1 MDIGVLLSFLLFLG
15 LFAGVGLSSMRVK
28 ENTTEDYLVAGR
40 GVHPALAALSAVSTW
55 NSGYM
60 FVGII
65 GFTWVMGYSVFWTAF
80 ASTLGQ
86 IIAWVWIYKFIQS
99 EANERGVRSLS
110 SLVSSSANAPE
121 AKLAAIISVVFLSI
135 YAAAQ
140 LTAGGKALELML
152 DWPIWIGIL
161 IGSALAVAYCFAG
174 GIRASIWTDGIQSI
188 VMMVGG
194 LVLCVVAVKEV
205 GGVSNLTAELRAIDP
220 GLANI
225 FPADFEFNF
234 FSTIFESRNDT
245 RFGFTLWALAFFL
258 GGIGVA
264 GQPQVVTRV
273 MTLGDDND
281 RKQAAW
287 WFFIWQTPFFVLM
300 LLVGFVARVLFDGM
314 ADFDPENG
322 LIEAA
327 NTLLSPFFV
336 GLILASIFAAT
347 MSTADSQIL
356 ACTAAITEDI
366 TPQWREDHKKT
377 KMVTLGVAAFATA
390 ISLGG
395 LFVPGGDSV
404 FSLVVIA
411 VYGLGGIF
419 IPLLTLRMLKFEPDT
434 THAIVM
440 MVSALSAVIIW
451 RLLGLN
457 EAIFESIPGMG
468 SAFIA
473 HFLLVKFRSPEGT
486 SPLGKFDLPDKNKLA
501 TFGAIFLVAFAVS
514 ETSYLVLGPDSSA
527 SGGNRIQI
535 MNMNETMYSSDIET
549 ITITE
554 GETAQFEF
562 NYDQEEAL
570 VTKVELI
577 ISWTEGGLFEE
588 CDDIT
593 VVPDL
598 SRLNGPIDQG
608 GSENTLNDCSGTEL
622 VALTIIPNQEIFD
635 MVAENTSGAVTSFNS
650 TENEITALYNKLF
663 DTSRITGTWNAEFT
677 VSANGGSNPLTE
689 DDDDQSIQAYWKFT
703 QYTRTG
709 YEFPES

>member
-1 MDIGVLLSFLLFLG
+1 
-15 LFAGVGLSSMRVK
+15 
-28 ENTTEDYLVAGR
+28 
-40 GVHPALAALSAVSTW
+40 
-55 NSGYM
+55 
-60 FVGII
+60 
-65 GFTWVMGYSVFWTAF
+65 
-80 ASTLGQ
+80 
-86 IIAWVWIYKFIQS
+86 
-99 EANERGVRSLS
+99 
-110 SLVSSSANAPE
+110 
-121 AKLAAIISVVFLSI
+121 
-135 YAAAQ
+135 
-140 LTAGGKALELML
+140 
-152 DWPIWIGIL
+152 
-161 IGSALAVAYCFAG
+161 
-174 GIRASIWTDGIQSI
+174 
-188 VMMVGG
+188 MMVGG

-205 GGVSNLTAELRAIDP
+205 GGVSNLLAELRAIDP

-327 NTLLSPFFV
+327 NTSESILCRANSCFNFRSNHVYCRLSNPSLYCCDYRGHHSPMERNLARKQRWLHLVSLL
-336 GLILASIFAAT
+336 LLL
-347 MSTADSQIL
+347 Q
-356 ACTAAITEDI
+356 
-366 TPQWREDHKKT
+366 
-377 KMVTLGVAAFATA
+377 
-390 ISLGG
+390 SLGG

-527 SGGNRIQI
+527 SGG
-535 MNMNETMYSSDIET
+535 S
-549 ITITE
+549 
-554 GETAQFEF
+554 
-562 NYDQEEAL
+562 
-570 VTKVELI
+570 
-577 ISWTEGGLFEE
+577 
-588 CDDIT
+588 
-593 VVPDL
+593 
-598 SRLNGPIDQG
+598 
-608 GSENTLNDCSGTEL
+608 
-622 VALTIIPNQEIFD
+622 
-635 MVAENTSGAVTSFNS
+635 
-650 TENEITALYNKLF
+650 
-663 DTSRITGTWNAEFT
+663 
-677 VSANGGSNPLTE
+677 
-689 DDDDQSIQAYWKFT
+689 
-703 QYTRTG
+703 
-709 YEFPES
+709 